1 MRSLSELFD
10 AVKIALGL
18 STKANGSLCCA
29 GLIVATSNSGL
40 ASAAIFFTG
49 AGGSGIAHAVSGVA
63 RVSVSVSGVG
73 PPWLQL
79 PEIEL
84 PSGFSLPSKVAPA
97 AAIVILSDEPS
108 RVTVVTGIGGAG

>member
-1 MRSLSELFD
+1 MRSLSEFFD

-18 STKANGSLCCA
+18 STKANGSLSCA

-40 ASAAIFFTG
+40 ASAAILFTG

-63 RVSVSVSGVG
+63 RVSVSGIG
-73 PPWLQL
+73 APWLQL

-108 RVTVVTGIGGAG
+108 RVTLLTGIGGAG